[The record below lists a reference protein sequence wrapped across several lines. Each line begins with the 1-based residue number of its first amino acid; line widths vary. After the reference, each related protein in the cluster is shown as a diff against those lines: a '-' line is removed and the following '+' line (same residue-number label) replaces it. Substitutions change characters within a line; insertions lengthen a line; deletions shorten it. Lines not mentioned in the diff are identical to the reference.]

1 MNLEE
6 HIGKIALI
14 GGYLPRKCG
23 IATFTNDMYKSIS
36 LAYPKTE
43 VMVVPVNDIAEGYP
57 YPPEVR
63 FEFSEQDISSYERAA
78 DFLNFNNVD
87 VVCLQHE
94 FGIYGGNA
102 GSHVL
107 ALLRDLKMPVI
118 TTLHTVLQEPDAHQK
133 RVMKELITLS
143 VRLVVM
149 TERSKGILK
158 DVYGV
163 SPDKIDII
171 AHGIPD
177 MPFSDPNF
185 YKDQFGVEGKK
196 VLLTFGLLSPSK
208 GIEYVIQAL
217 PEVVKKYPEL
227 VYIVLGATHP
237 NLVRNEGEAYR
248 ISLDRMVANLGV
260 KKHVAFY
267 NRFVEIDELKEFLG
281 AADIYIT
288 PYLNPAQAVSGTLAY
303 SFGCGKAVIS
313 TPYWHA
319 EELLADGKGV
329 LVPFAD
335 HENMAKA
342 IIGLLEDDHKCN
354 AMRKRAYLQGRESI
368 WSQVAFQYGE
378 SFYKARLSMARGVSR
393 RYALKTQETEL
404 VELPTLRLDHLCRI
418 TDSTGIFQHAT
429 YTLPNFHE
437 GYCID
442 DNARALILAI
452 LLEETGDALGK
463 ISNFAHT
470 YASFI
475 NYAYEPASG
484 RFHNFM
490 GFDRKWLD
498 EYGSDD
504 SLGRTLW
511 ALGTCVGRSQD
522 KSLQAWAVQL
532 FEKTVMKITEVSSP
546 RAWAFAL
553 IGIHEYFRRLSGDRL
568 VDQVRDILTD
578 KLLRLYEDSHSEDW
592 KWFEP
597 VVSYDN
603 GVLPHALILSGR
615 WSDNHKALEVG
626 LETARWLQTVQTC
639 EEGHF
644 RPVGSNGFYK
654 KGDVRAK
661 FDQQPVEAYSTV
673 AMCLE
678 AFQTTKDY
686 FWLTEA
692 QKALDWFLGKNDA
705 GLFVYD
711 ANTGGCYDAIH
722 VDRVNQNQ
730 GAESTLSFLLSLQ
743 EMRINEI
750 ILESYDRPITPNEA

>member
-1 MNLEE
+1 M
-6 HIGKIALI
+6 I
-14 GGYLPRKCG
+14 GGYIPRKCG
-23 IATFTNDMYKSIS
+23 IATFTHDMYQS
-36 LAYPKTE
+36 LSVAYPKTE
-43 VMVVPVNDIAEGYP
+43 IMVVPVNDIAEGYA

-63 FEFSEQDISSYERAA
+63 FEFSEQDITSYSRAA

-94 FGIYGGNA
+94 FGIYGGLA

-107 ALLRDLKMPVI
+107 ALLRDLKMPVV
-118 TTLHTVLQEPDAHQK
+118 TTLHTVLQEPDANQK
-133 RVMKELITLS
+133 RVMKELIRLS

-149 TERSKGILK
+149 TERSRKILETT
-158 DVYGV
+158 YGADL
-163 SPDKIDII
+163 DKIDLIP
-171 AHGIPD
+171 HGIPD

-217 PEVVKKYPEL
+217 PKVIEKFPDL
-227 VYIVLGATHP
+227 VYIVLGASHP
-237 NLVRNEGEAYR
+237 NLVRQEGETYR
-248 ISLDRMVANLGV
+248 ISLERMVANLDV
-260 KKHVAFY
+260 KKYVAFY
-267 NRFVEIDELKEFLG
+267 NRFVEIDELKEFIG

-288 PYLNPAQAVSGTLAY
+288 PYLKPAQAVSGTLAY

-319 EELLADGKGV
+319 EELLANGKGK

-335 HENMAKA
+335 HENMAQA
-342 IIGLLEDDHKCN
+342 ITELLEDQNGCN
-354 AMRKRAYLQGRESI
+354 AMRKRAYLQGRESV
-368 WSQVAFQYGE
+368 WSQVAFKYGE
-378 SFYKARLSMARGVSR
+378 SFYKARISKAAGISR
-393 RYALKTQETEL
+393 RYALKTQEKEL
-404 VELPTLRLDHLCRI
+404 AELPSLRLDHLCRM

-442 DNARALILAI
+442 DNARALILSV
-452 LLEETGDALGK
+452 LLEETGDANRK
-463 ISNFAHT
+463 TRDMAHT
-470 YASFI
+470 YASFL
-475 NYAYEPASG
+475 NYAFEPASG

-490 GFDRKWLD
+490 SFDRKWLD

-504 SLGRTLW
+504 SFGRTLW
-511 ALGTCVGRSQD
+511 ALGTCVGRSQN
-522 KSLQAWAVQL
+522 KCLQMWAVQL
-532 FEKTVMKITEVSSP
+532 FEKTIMKITEVSSP
-546 RAWAFAL
+546 RAWSFAL

-568 VDQVRDILTD
+568 VDQARDFLTD
-578 KLLRLYEDSHSEDW
+578 KLLRLYEDSYSPEW
-592 KWFEP
+592 NWFEP

-603 GVLPHALILSGR
+603 GVIPHALILSGR
-615 WSDNHKALEVG
+615 WSDNQKALEVG
-626 LETARWLQTVQTC
+626 LESARWLQKVQTC

-644 RPVGSNGFYK
+644 RPVGSNGFYQ
-654 KGDVRAK
+654 KGDVQAR
-661 FDQQPVEAYSTV
+661 FDQQPIEAYSTV

-686 FWLTEA
+686 FWLTET
-692 QKALDWFLGKNDA
+692 QKTLDWFLGKNDT

-711 ANTGGCYDAIH
+711 SISGGCHDAIH

-730 GAESTLSFLLSLQ
+730 GAESTLAFLLALQ

-750 ILESYDRPITPNEA
+750 NLESFDRPISPNEA